1 MKIIQVFRKKN
12 ARFFS
17 IENVFG
23 RINRAWPS
31 AEKPEELNLPHSG
44 IAFSNLL
51 FLLKNCKPRKNT
63 IFHVTGD
70 AHYAVLALPRNS
82 TILTIHDSVFFE
94 QHKGLKLWLLKKILL
109 DIPVWHCRYITTI
122 SEKSKQEIME
132 NTACDPLK
140 IKVIPNPVSPAI
152 YFQPKEFNQESP
164 VLLFIG
170 VKPNKN
176 LERVCEAIQNITC
189 KLQIIGKL
197 FENQELI
204 LKEFGIQYE
213 AVNGISEE
221 EVATK
226 YAEAD
231 IILFPSIYEGFGLP
245 VIEGFK
251 AGRVVVT
258 SNIRPMIDIAEDAA
272 CLVDPLD
279 VHSIRAGV
287 LKTIHDKPYREQLIT
302 RGFEVVKKYQP
313 ETIALQ
319 YYQLYQEVYNKTCVE

>member
-1 MKIIQVFRKKN
+1 MKSIQVFRKKHT
-12 ARFFS
+12 RFFS

-23 RINRAWPS
+23 RINRAWPA

-51 FLLKNCKPRKNT
+51 FLLNKRRSVKHT

-70 AHYAVLALPRNS
+70 AHYAVLALPRNC

-94 QHKGLKLWLLKKILL
+94 QHRGLKLWVLKKILL
-109 DIPVWHCRYITTI
+109 DLPVWYCKYITAI
-122 SEKSKQEIME
+122 SEKSKQEIIG
-132 NTACDPLK
+132 NTACDPSK

-152 YFQPKEFNQESP
+152 YYQPKEFNNDCP

-176 LERVCEAIQNITC
+176 LERVCEAIQDIPC
-189 KLQIIGKL
+189 RLQIIGKL
-197 FENQELI
+197 FDKQVSV
-204 LKEFGIQYE
+204 LKDFGIRYE
-213 AVNGISEE
+213 AVNGISED
-221 EVATK
+221 EVALK

-231 IILFPSIYEGFGLP
+231 IILFPSLYEGFGLP

-258 SNIRPMIDIAEDAA
+258 SNIRPMTDIAEDAA

-279 VHSIRAGV
+279 VHSIRKGI
-287 LKTIHDKPYREQLIT
+287 LRTIQDKPYREQLIT
-302 RGFEVVKKYQP
+302 KGFEVVKKYQP

-319 YYQLYQEVYNKTCVE
+319 YYQLYQEVYNRTCVE